1 MVEQYRG
8 RARVLAGA
16 AFALVGVVGA
26 AGCTAGAGASA
37 DDRHGG
43 PEAVRQAAHVLAGA
57 GSSRA
62 STSMTMATGGTRV
75 TIRGTGGFD
84 FRRRSGLLK
93 VVLPP
98 DAEGAEEHPPI
109 TELLTPAV
117 VYMKN
122 RGANVPAGQWV
133 RIEPAKL
140 SDGNLVTNGATDPL
154 VAAELLRGARGVVY
168 AGTEELAGTRVRHYK
183 GTADLSVAARNAAPQ
198 VRAVLAA
205 AAQGFAGPDVP
216 FDAYFDAQGR
226 LRKVRETF
234 GFANKGHTVQVA
246 STTLL
251 YDFGA
256 PVAVTLPPL
265 GDIYAGAVE

>member
-16 AFALVGVVGA
+16 TFALVGVVGA
-26 AGCTAGAGASA
+26 GGCTAGAGASA

-43 PEAVRQAAHVLAGA
+43 PDAVRQAAHVLAGA
-57 GSSRA
+57 GTSRA
-62 STSMTMATGGTRV
+62 RTSMTMATGGTRV
-75 TIRGTGGFD
+75 TIRGAGGFD
-84 FRRRSGLLK
+84 FGRRSGRLT
-93 VVLPP
+93 VALPP
-98 DAEGAEEHPPI
+98 DAAGTEEHPPI
-109 TELLTPAV
+109 TELLTPAA

-122 RGANVPAGQWV
+122 RGARVPAGQWV

-154 VAAELLRGARGVVY
+154 VAAELLCGARGVAY

-198 VRAVLAA
+198 ARAVLAA
-205 AAQGFAGPDVP
+205 AAKGFAGPDVP
-216 FDAYFDAQGR
+216 FDAYFDARGR

-234 GFANKGHTVQVA
+234 SFSNQGHTVQVA

-251 YDFGA
+251 YGFGT
-256 PVAVTLPPL
+256 PVAVTLPPA
-265 GDIYAGAVE
+265 GDIYAGDVE

>member
-1 MVEQYRG
+1 MVKQYSS
-8 RARVLAGA
+8 RARALAGA

-26 AGCTAGAGASA
+26 AGCTGGAGASA
-37 DDRHGG
+37 DDRNGG
-43 PEAVRQAAHVLAGA
+43 PQAVRQAAHVLSGA

-62 STSMTMATGGTRV
+62 RTAMTMATGGTRV

-84 FRRRSGLLK
+84 FARRSGRLR

-98 DAEGAEEHPPI
+98 DAAGAEEHPPI
-109 TELLTPAV
+109 TEVLTPAA

-122 RGANVPAGQWV
+122 RGANVPASKWV

-140 SDGNLVTNGATDPL
+140 PDGNLVTNGATDPL
-154 VAAELLRGARGVVY
+154 VAAEVLCGARGAAY
-168 AGTEELAGTRVRHYK
+168 AGTEQLAGTRVRHYK

-198 VRAVLAA
+198 ARPVLAA
-205 AAQGFAGPDVP
+205 AAKGFAGPGVP

-234 GFANKGHTVQVA
+234 SFANKGQTVQVA

-251 YDFGA
+251 YDFGV
-256 PVAVTLPPL
+256 PVAVTLPPI
-265 GDIYAGAVE
+265 GDIYAGTVE

>member
-8 RARVLAGA
+8 RARALAGA
-16 AFALVGVVGA
+16 AFALAGVVGA
-26 AGCTAGAGASA
+26 GGCTAGTGASA
-37 DDRHGG
+37 DDRNGG
-43 PEAVRQAAHVLAGA
+43 PEAVREAAHVLAGA

-62 STSMTMATGGTRV
+62 RTAMTMATGGTRV

-84 FRRRSGLLK
+84 FRRRSGRLR

-98 DAEGAEEHPPI
+98 DAAGAEEHPPI
-109 TELLTPAV
+109 TELLTPAA

-122 RGANVPAGQWV
+122 RGANVPAGEWV

-154 VAAELLRGARGVVY
+154 IAAELLRGARGVAY

-183 GTADLSVAARNAAPQ
+183 GIADLSVAARNAAPQ
-198 VRAVLAA
+198 ARAVLAA
-205 AAQGFAGPDVP
+205 AAKGFAGPGVP
-216 FDAYFDAQGR
+216 FDAYFDARGR
-226 LRKVRETF
+226 LRKVREMF
-234 GFANKGHTVQVA
+234 SFANKGQTVQVA

-256 PVAVTLPPL
+256 PVSVTLPPL
-265 GDIYAGAVE
+265 GDIYAGSVE